1 MTWTPPPD
9 LARATGRYTA
19 PEYAVLLADG
29 RPHEPDV
36 VRAALVDALARGA
49 LRLEARLVP
58 GRRGEPRQE
67 HLLVAGP
74 TPEAALPA
82 VLRPAR
88 TALDACVG
96 VPDADGREGVRVA
109 DWTGGL
115 TVDTD
120 GQGYLRG
127 VVRPALV
134 AAGLAEEVRRR
145 MLPGRRWVLTD
156 AGRSFAAQSRDAVE
170 QARAAA
176 RPPAAGWDADP
187 AAAAAAVAA
196 LGGLGV
202 LALADPGLVAVLV
215 DLRRT
220 VAAGV
225 DTVDTYPFLVSGA
238 GSSGREDDGHHHDHD
253 DHHGPGHHVLDGLGG
268 LDSGGLGAVDAGV
281 GHSGGHS
288 GGHDGWSDGGGGDG
302 GGGDGGGGG
311 GGD

>member
-1 MTWTPPPD
+1 MTSTPPDPV
-9 LARATGRYTA
+9 RATGRYTA

-36 VRAALVDALARGA
+36 VRAALVDALARGG
-49 LRLEARLVP
+49 LRLEPRLVP
-58 GRRGEPRQE
+58 ARRGAPRQE

-74 TPEAALPA
+74 TSAAALPA

-88 TALDACVG
+88 AALDACLG

-115 TVDTD
+115 TVVTE

-134 AAGLAEEVRRR
+134 GAGLAEEVRRR
-145 MLPGRRWVLTD
+145 LLPGRRWVLTD
-156 AGRSFAAQSRDAVE
+156 AGRSFAAQARSAVE
-170 QARAAA
+170 QTRAAV
-176 RPPAAGWDADP
+176 RPPPAGWDADP
-187 AAAAAAVAA
+187 VAAAAAVAA
-196 LGGLGV
+196 LGSLGV
-202 LALADPGLVAVLV
+202 LALADPALVAVVV

-220 VAAGV
+220 VAGSAGT
-225 DTVDTYPFLVSGA
+225 DDASPYFASDL
-238 GSSGREDDGHHHDHD
+238 SSADPHHHGAHD
-253 DHHGPGHHVLDGLGG
+253 PGQGGLSGLDGLDG

-281 GHSGGHS
+281 GHSGGHD
-288 GGHDGWSDGGGGDG
+288 GGSDGGYGGDG

-311 GGD
+311 GGGGGD